1 MVLSERAY
9 GVWLNKVFV
18 GYIHQ
23 RGDHCRFA
31 LHPSYAD
38 DPGRPVLGLTFEQDL
53 AKVHSSA
60 LRLPPWF
67 SNLLPEGRL
76 RSWMAETRGVSEQ
89 REMELLGEIG
99 HDLPG
104 AVRVMAVPPQDV
116 GGIPDLVTPEV
127 VREGANSG
135 ATRGRFSLAGVQLKL
150 SMVAA
155 GDRLVVPLGG
165 AVGDWIVKFPDA
177 ALPNLPVVEHA
188 TMELARR
195 AGIDVPETRL
205 LTRDELPDTPGSLWQ
220 NTEDVAFAIRRFDRL
235 PSGLLVH
242 IEDLAQV
249 KGVWPDQKYEGSYE
263 ALAGLIHRGHD
274 EPSLLEMVRRVA
286 FNVLVDNSDAHLKN
300 WSLRYADPRR
310 PVLSPAYDVV
320 SVAPYAEFG
329 GDTAL
334 KLGGSRRADQV
345 RLRSFEGLGRRV
357 DVDTG
362 ILEHQAAVVVAQAV
376 EAWPEVA
383 EAHLPHHPGV
393 RSAMGDVIAERAR
406 TLHA

>member
-1 MVLSERAY
+1 MVLAERAY

-31 LHPSYAD
+31 LHPSYAE
-38 DPGRPVLGLTFEQDL
+38 DPGRPVLGLAFEQDL
-53 AKVHSSA
+53 AKVHSSN

-76 RSWMAETRGVSEQ
+76 RTWMAESRAVPEQ

-104 AVRVMAVPPQDV
+104 AVRVMPVPPQDV
-116 GGIPDLVTPEV
+116 RGIPDLVVPEV
-127 VREGANSG
+127 FRDGGGTAV
-135 ATRGRFSLAGVQLKL
+135 TRGRFSLAGVQLKL

-177 ALPNLPVVEHA
+177 ALPDLPVVEHA

-195 AGIDVPETRL
+195 AGIDVPETKL
-205 LTRDELPDTPGSLWQ
+205 LTRDELPDTPDSLWTG
-220 NTEDVAFAIRRFDRL
+220 TEDVAFAIRRFDRQA
-235 PSGLLVH
+235 SGPLVH

-249 KGVWPDQKYEGSYE
+249 KNVWPDRKYEGSYE
-263 ALAGLIHRGHD
+263 TLARLIHRGHD
-274 EPSLLEMVRRVA
+274 EPSLFEMARRLA

-300 WSLRYADPRR
+300 WSLRYADTRR

-320 SVAPYAEFG
+320 SVAPYEQFG
-329 GDTAL
+329 GETAL

-345 RLRSFEGLGRRV
+345 RLRTFEGLARRTDIV
-357 DVDTG
+357 AGAMEDQVG
-362 ILEHQAAVVVAQAV
+362 LVVERAVQGWPHVV
-376 EAWPEVA
+376 ES
-383 EAHLPHHPGV
+383 HLRHHPRV
-393 RSAMGDVIAERAR
+393 RSAMGEVITDRAR
-406 TLHA
+406 SLRA